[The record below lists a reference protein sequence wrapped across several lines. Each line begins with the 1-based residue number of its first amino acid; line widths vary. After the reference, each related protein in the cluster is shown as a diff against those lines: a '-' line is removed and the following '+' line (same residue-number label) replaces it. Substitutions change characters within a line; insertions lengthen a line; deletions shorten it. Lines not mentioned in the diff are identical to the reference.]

1 MSEETII
8 KIESVIDYIETHLNE
23 KLTLDTIAAAIHY
36 SKYHLSRLFLDT
48 VGLHINEYIKRRQ
61 LTEAA
66 KLLIFSEKP
75 IIDIALLC
83 GYQSQQAFSS
93 AFKSMY
99 KAPPAEYRA
108 THSFYPLQLRFTL
121 EKNYSHPLFSI
132 DHIRL
137 ANETDIPAWM
147 NLMHLVIDGYPEMN
161 EEDYLT
167 QLKIGISEQRALV
180 LKDDALLIG
189 AMLFNRHTGSID
201 YWGPEMNEEDYLT
214 QLKIGISEQRAL
226 VLKDD
231 ALLIGAMLFNRHT
244 GSIDYWGIHPQ
255 HRNAGIHKLFI
266 DALLHTYLPNQ
277 DISMTTYRAGDKA
290 DTGHRALLYTL
301 GFAER
306 ELLVEYGY
314 PTQKFVL
321 SPEQGSNAHD

>member
-36 SKYHLSRLFLDT
+36 SKYHLSRLFVDT

-201 YWGPEMNEEDYLT
+201 YWG
-214 QLKIGISEQRAL
+214 
-226 VLKDD
+226 V
-231 ALLIGAMLFNRHT
+231 
-244 GSIDYWGIHPQ
+244 HPQ
-255 HRNAGIHKLFI
+255 YRNAGIHKLFI

-277 DISMTTYRAGDKA
+277 DLCITTYRAGDKA
-290 DTGHRALLYTL
+290 DTGHRARLYTL

-321 SPEQGSNAHD
+321 SSKQGSNAHD

>member
-1 MSEETII
+1 MSKETII

-36 SKYHLSRLFLDT
+36 SKYHLSRLFVDT

-201 YWGPEMNEEDYLT
+201 YWG
-214 QLKIGISEQRAL
+214 
-226 VLKDD
+226 V
-231 ALLIGAMLFNRHT
+231 
-244 GSIDYWGIHPQ
+244 HPQ
-255 HRNAGIHKLFI
+255 YRNAGIHKLFI

-290 DTGHRALLYTL
+290 DTGHRARLYTL

>member
-36 SKYHLSRLFLDT
+36 SKYHLSRLFVDT

-201 YWGPEMNEEDYLT
+201 YWG
-214 QLKIGISEQRAL
+214 
-226 VLKDD
+226 V
-231 ALLIGAMLFNRHT
+231 
-244 GSIDYWGIHPQ
+244 HPQ
-255 HRNAGIHKLFI
+255 YRNAGIHKLFI

-321 SPEQGSNAHD
+321 SPEQGSNTHD

>member
-201 YWGPEMNEEDYLT
+201 YWG
-214 QLKIGISEQRAL
+214 
-226 VLKDD
+226 V
-231 ALLIGAMLFNRHT
+231 
-244 GSIDYWGIHPQ
+244 HPQ
-255 HRNAGIHKLFI
+255 YRNAGIHKLFI

-277 DISMTTYRAGDKA
+277 DLCITTYRAGDKA

-321 SPEQGSNAHD
+321 SSKQGSNAHD

>member
-99 KAPPAEYRA
+99 KTPPAEYRA

-201 YWGPEMNEEDYLT
+201 YWG
-214 QLKIGISEQRAL
+214 
-226 VLKDD
+226 V
-231 ALLIGAMLFNRHT
+231 
-244 GSIDYWGIHPQ
+244 HPQ
-255 HRNAGIHKLFI
+255 YRNAGIHKLFI

-321 SPEQGSNAHD
+321 SSKQEGNAHD

>member
-36 SKYHLSRLFLDT
+36 SKYHLSRLFVDT

-121 EKNYSHPLFSI
+121 EKNYSRPLFSI

-201 YWGPEMNEEDYLT
+201 YWG
-214 QLKIGISEQRAL
+214 
-226 VLKDD
+226 V
-231 ALLIGAMLFNRHT
+231 
-244 GSIDYWGIHPQ
+244 HPQ
-255 HRNAGIHKLFI
+255 YRNAGIHKLFI

-321 SPEQGSNAHD
+321 SSKQEGNAHD

>member
-36 SKYHLSRLFLDT
+36 SKYHLSRLFVDT

-201 YWGPEMNEEDYLT
+201 YWG
-214 QLKIGISEQRAL
+214 
-226 VLKDD
+226 V
-231 ALLIGAMLFNRHT
+231 
-244 GSIDYWGIHPQ
+244 HPQ
-255 HRNAGIHKLFI
+255 YRNAGIHKLFI

-321 SPEQGSNAHD
+321 SSKQGSNAHD

>member
-36 SKYHLSRLFLDT
+36 SKYHLSRLFVDI

-83 GYQSQQAFSS
+83 GYQAFSS

-189 AMLFNRHTGSID
+189 AILFSRTTGSID
-201 YWGPEMNEEDYLT
+201 YLG
-214 QLKIGISEQRAL
+214 
-226 VLKDD
+226 V
-231 ALLIGAMLFNRHT
+231 
-244 GSIDYWGIHPQ
+244 HPQ
-255 HRNAGIHKLFI
+255 YRNAGIHKLFI